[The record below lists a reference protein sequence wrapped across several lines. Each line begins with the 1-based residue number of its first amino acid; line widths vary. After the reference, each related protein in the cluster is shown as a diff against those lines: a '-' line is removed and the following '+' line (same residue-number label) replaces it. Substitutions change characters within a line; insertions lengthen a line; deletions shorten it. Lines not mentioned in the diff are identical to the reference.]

1 MGIADHAKKVEISEN
16 LEAVAPIRI
25 KSTLSKQKTPWRN
38 TTTVKNR
45 KRECRKAERKWR
57 KTKLQIH
64 YELYKQSLR
73 SYNNELCKARQLHL
87 SEMINKNVNNYIL
100 LYINTLINLAQIS
113 KNTFQAY
120 IFT

>member
-25 KSTLSKQKTPWRN
+25 KSTLSKQKTPWIN
-38 TTTVKNR
+38 
-45 KRECRKAERKWR
+45 AR